1 MYGLIGI
8 LSLGLFLV
16 FYFTNKNN
24 DTTNNNNINF
34 YNQNGSIKKE
44 KEKEKTCGFQLM
56 LSIGV
61 FLIILASIIFATS
74 TWKLYSNFIKV
85 LILGGETLLFFVLG
99 ILLKYVFK
107 VKKTGNALT
116 LISTILLPT
125 TFLCAGYFN
134 LFGNLFSLTGKYST
148 LFLSVTFLMEAL
160 VTFIRKNIIKSNKY
174 LFSLICFFAGIFLL
188 IYGIIKNACL
198 TFVITSFILMLIN
211 IFKNKIFNNL
221 KEFNIFNILVSIIFT
236 FAYFYFSFDQLFSN
250 NLLLEKLYLVFF
262 IISLSLNF
270 IISRPKDNEVLNIF
284 SVLYETMLVI
294 WFVMFSKNL
303 LTASFAFVISGLIS
317 YIVYYISNNNY
328 VKTTSVI
335 VSYIQ
340 GFLGIFIICFVKECV
355 IMAPIISF
363 IYIVLTFIGS
373 LNKDKLKIIN
383 IIFEPI
389 YLIMLA
395 IGILIQPFIIKNIKA
410 IDVIMV
416 INACLIIATIVSTIR
431 KNKVKNCYL
440 IILIIGL
447 FIQSLCSYFS
457 SVMYFVTAFIIY
469 LLLIIY
475 SLMSKDEFSKN
486 LLDALCILS
495 LSSVLIGLN
504 KYTLISSLITTILLI
519 IFSILNKTNN
529 KKYLYLSLVSIPMIM
544 IISNLSFNYSIKKD
558 LSMIIL
564 IPSLLILTRKFLNAL
579 KENDKIVLE
588 FIFISALALSITSP
602 SIMFIYLILL
612 YVVALLLKKEYTLS
626 SKTYFNYLI
635 FFSIISFLNVS
646 ADKLD
651 NLYMIGI
658 IALLVINQILFRI
671 LYEKRNIIFEAFHSI
686 VSLLLIISL
695 VNNLGFNNFISFAI
709 SFILLIILCLIYADE
724 RMKYTVISFMV
735 YPLSIIIKSVNIYTV
750 RIILN
755 LFIWMIPI
763 TVLSRKV
770 FKLNNTI
777 STIIESVIL
786 PIMFIIFIFNISL
799 QVGLTLGIIS
809 VLSIIIGLAFKYK
822 SYSVTGYV
830 TLVLTVI
837 IQTFELWGKM
847 PWWVYLLITGIIL
860 VVLAA
865 LRESKK
871 K

>member
-1 MYGLIGI
+1 MYELIGI

-24 DTTNNNNINF
+24 DTTNNSNINF
-34 YNQNGSIKKE
+34 YNQNGSIK
-44 KEKEKTCGFQLM
+44 KEKTCGFQLM

-61 FLIILASIIFATS
+61 FLIILSSIIFATS

-160 VTFIRKNIIKSNKY
+160 VTLIRKNIIKSNKY

-188 IYGIIKNACL
+188 IYGIIKNVCL
-198 TFVITSFILMLIN
+198 TFVITSFVLMLIN

-236 FAYFYFSFDQLFSN
+236 FAYFYFSFYQLFSN

-303 LTASFAFVISGLIS
+303 LTSSFAFVISGLIS

-457 SVMYFVTAFIIY
+457 SVMYFVTAFIMY

-529 KKYLYLSLVSIPMIM
+529 KKYLYLSLVSIPIIM

-658 IALLVINQILFRI
+658 ITLLVINQILFRI

-686 VSLLLIISL
+686 ISL
-695 VNNLGFNNFISFAI
+695 VLIICLINNLGFNNFISSII
-709 SFILLIILCLIYADE
+709 SIILFIILYLIYADE
-724 RMKYTVISFMV
+724 RMKYTVISFII
-735 YPLSIIIKSVNIYTV
+735 YPLNLLLKTIDVNVIKD
-750 RIILN
+750 ILS
-755 LFIWMIPI
+755 LFIYMIPI
-763 TVLSRKV
+763 TLLLRKV
-770 FKLNNTI
+770 FNVEEDVSNR
-777 STIIESVIL
+777 IEGVIL
-786 PIMFIIFIFNISL
+786 SLMFVMFIFNINL

-809 VLSIIIGLAFKYK
+809 VLSIIIGLVFKYK
-822 SYSVTGYV
+822 SYNITGYV

>member
-34 YNQNGSIKKE
+34 YNQNGSIK

-85 LILGGETLLFFVLG
+85 LILGGETLLFFALG

-134 LFGNLFSLTGKYST
+134 LFGNLFSLTGKYSA

-160 VTFIRKNIIKSNKY
+160 VTLIRKNIIKSDKY

-198 TFVITSFILMLIN
+198 TFVITSFILILIN

-303 LTASFAFVISGLIS
+303 LTSSFAFVISGLIS

-363 IYIVLTFIGS
+363 IYILLTFIGS
-373 LNKDKLKIIN
+373 LSKDKLKIIN

-457 SVMYFVTAFIIY
+457 SVMYFITAFIIY

-486 LLDALCILS
+486 LIDSLCILS

-519 IFSILNKTNN
+519 IFAILNKTNN
-529 KKYLYLSLVSIPMIM
+529 KKYLYLSLVSVPIIM

-588 FIFISALALSITSP
+588 FIFISALALSITSS

-635 FFSIISFLNVS
+635 FFSVISFLNVS

-658 IALLVINQILFRI
+658 ITLLVINQILFRI

-686 VSLLLIISL
+686 ASLVLIICL
-695 VNNLGFNNFISFAI
+695 INNLGLNNFISSII
-709 SFILLIILCLIYADE
+709 SIILFIILYLIYADE

-735 YPLSIIIKSVNIYTV
+735 YPLNLLLKTIDVNVIKD
-750 RIILN
+750 ILS
-755 LFIWMIPI
+755 LFIYMIPI
-763 TVLSRKV
+763 TLLLRKV
-770 FKLNNTI
+770 FNVEEDVSN
-777 STIIESVIL
+777 IIEGVMLSL
-786 PIMFIIFIFNISL
+786 MFVMFIFNINL

-809 VLSIIIGLAFKYK
+809 VLSIIIGLVFKYK
-822 SYSVTGYV
+822 SYNITGYV
-830 TLVLTVI
+830 TLILTVI

>member
-24 DTTNNNNINF
+24 DTTNNSNINF
-34 YNQNGSIKKE
+34 YNQNGSIK
-44 KEKEKTCGFQLM
+44 KEKTCGFQLM

-160 VTFIRKNIIKSNKY
+160 VTLIRKNIIKSNKY

-188 IYGIIKNACL
+188 IYGIIKNVCL

-211 IFKNKIFNNL
+211 IFKNKMFNNL

-303 LTASFAFVISGLIS
+303 LTSSFAFVISGLIS

-504 KYTLISSLITTILLI
+504 NYTLISSLITTILLI

-529 KKYLYLSLVSIPMIM
+529 KKYLYLSLVSIPIIM

-564 IPSLLILTRKFLNAL
+564 IPSLLILTRKFLNTL

-658 IALLVINQILFRI
+658 ITLLVINQILFRI

-686 VSLLLIISL
+686 IGLVLIICL
-695 VNNLGFNNFISFAI
+695 INNLGFNNFISSII
-709 SFILLIILCLIYADE
+709 SIILFIILYLIYADE
-724 RMKYTVISFMV
+724 RMKYTVISFII
-735 YPLSIIIKSVNIYTV
+735 YPLNLLLKTIDVNVIKD
-750 RIILN
+750 ILS
-755 LFIWMIPI
+755 LFIYMIPI
-763 TVLSRKV
+763 TLLLRKV
-770 FKLNNTI
+770 FNVEEDVSN
-777 STIIESVIL
+777 IIEGVIL
-786 PIMFIIFIFNISL
+786 SLMFVMFIFNINL

-809 VLSIIIGLAFKYK
+809 VLSIIIGLVFKYK
-822 SYSVTGYV
+822 SYNITGYV

>member
-24 DTTNNNNINF
+24 DTTNNNNNINF
-34 YNQNGSIKKE
+34 YNQNGSIK

-160 VTFIRKNIIKSNKY
+160 VTLIRKNIIKSNKY

-188 IYGIIKNACL
+188 IYGIIKNVCL
-198 TFVITSFILMLIN
+198 TFVITSFVLMLIN

-236 FAYFYFSFDQLFSN
+236 FAYFYFSFYQLFSN

-303 LTASFAFVISGLIS
+303 LTSSFAFVISGLIS

-457 SVMYFVTAFIIY
+457 SVMYFVTAFIMY

-529 KKYLYLSLVSIPMIM
+529 KKYLYLSLVSIPIIM

-658 IALLVINQILFRI
+658 ITLLVINQILFRI

-686 VSLLLIISL
+686 ISL
-695 VNNLGFNNFISFAI
+695 VLIICLINNLGFNNFISSII
-709 SFILLIILCLIYADE
+709 SIILFIILYLIYADE
-724 RMKYTVISFMV
+724 RMKYIVISFII
-735 YPLSIIIKSVNIYTV
+735 YPLNLLLKTIDANVIKD
-750 RIILN
+750 ILS
-755 LFIWMIPI
+755 LFIYMIPI
-763 TVLSRKV
+763 TLLLRKV
-770 FKLNNTI
+770 FNVEEDVSN
-777 STIIESVIL
+777 IIEGVIL
-786 PIMFIIFIFNISL
+786 SLMFVMFIFNINL

-809 VLSIIIGLAFKYK
+809 VLSIIIGLVFKYK
-822 SYSVTGYV
+822 SYNITGYV

>member
-24 DTTNNNNINF
+24 DTTNNNNNINF
-34 YNQNGSIKKE
+34 YNQNGSIK

-134 LFGNLFSLTGKYST
+134 LFGNLFSLTGKYSA

-160 VTFIRKNIIKSNKY
+160 VTLIRKNIIKSNKY

-188 IYGIIKNACL
+188 IYGIIKNVCL
-198 TFVITSFILMLIN
+198 TFVITSFVLMLIN

-303 LTASFAFVISGLIS
+303 LTSSFAFVISGLIS

-457 SVMYFVTAFIIY
+457 SVMYFVTAFIMY

-529 KKYLYLSLVSIPMIM
+529 KKYLYLSLVSIPIIM

-658 IALLVINQILFRI
+658 ITLLVINQILFRI

-686 VSLLLIISL
+686 ISL
-695 VNNLGFNNFISFAI
+695 VLIICLINNLGFNNFISSII
-709 SFILLIILCLIYADE
+709 SIILFIILYLIYADE
-724 RMKYTVISFMV
+724 RMKYIVISFII
-735 YPLSIIIKSVNIYTV
+735 YPLNLLLKTIDANVIKD
-750 RIILN
+750 ILS
-755 LFIWMIPI
+755 LFIYMIPI
-763 TVLSRKV
+763 TLLLRKV
-770 FKLNNTI
+770 FNVEEDVSN
-777 STIIESVIL
+777 IIEGVIL
-786 PIMFIIFIFNISL
+786 SLMFVMFIFNINL

-809 VLSIIIGLAFKYK
+809 VLSIIIGLVFKYK
-822 SYSVTGYV
+822 SYNITGYV

>member
-24 DTTNNNNINF
+24 NTTNNNSNINF
-34 YNQNGSIKKE
+34 YNQNGSIK

-188 IYGIIKNACL
+188 IYGIIKNVCL

-270 IISRPKDNEVLNIF
+270 IISRPKDNEALNIF
-284 SVLYETMLVI
+284 SILYETMLVI

-303 LTASFAFVISGLIS
+303 LTSSFAFVISGLIS

-340 GFLGIFIICFVKECV
+340 GFLGIFIICFAKECV

-519 IFSILNKTNN
+519 IFAILNKTNN
-529 KKYLYLSLVSIPMIM
+529 KKYLYLSLVSIPIIM

-658 IALLVINQILFRI
+658 ITLLVINQILFRI

-686 VSLLLIISL
+686 ISL
-695 VNNLGFNNFISFAI
+695 VLIICLINNLGFNNFISSII
-709 SFILLIILCLIYADE
+709 SIILFIILYLIYADE
-724 RMKYTVISFMV
+724 RMKYTVISFVV
-735 YPLSIIIKSVNIYTV
+735 YPLNLLLKTIDANVIKD
-750 RIILN
+750 ILS
-755 LFIWMIPI
+755 LFIYMIPI
-763 TVLSRKV
+763 TLLLRKV
-770 FKLNNTI
+770 FNVEEDVSN
-777 STIIESVIL
+777 IIEGVIL
-786 PIMFIIFIFNISL
+786 SLMFVMFIFNINL

-809 VLSIIIGLAFKYK
+809 VLSIIIGLVFKYK
-822 SYSVTGYV
+822 SYNITGYV

-860 VVLAA
+860 IVLAA

>member
-24 DTTNNNNINF
+24 NTTNNSNINF

-44 KEKEKTCGFQLM
+44 KEKTWGFQLM

-85 LILGGETLLFFVLG
+85 LILGGETLLFFALG
-99 ILLKYVFK
+99 ILLKYIFK

-134 LFGNLFSLTGKYST
+134 LFGNLFSLTGKYSA

-160 VTFIRKNIIKSNKY
+160 VTLIRKNIIKSDKY

-188 IYGIIKNACL
+188 IYGIIKNVCL
-198 TFVITSFILMLIN
+198 TFVITSFILILIN

-236 FAYFYFSFDQLFSN
+236 FAYFYFSFNQLFSN
-250 NLLLEKLYLVFF
+250 DLLLEKLYLVFF

-303 LTASFAFVISGLIS
+303 LTSSFAFVISGLIS

-363 IYIVLTFIGS
+363 IYILLTFIGS
-373 LNKDKLKIIN
+373 LSKDKLKIIN

-457 SVMYFVTAFIIY
+457 SVMYFITAFIIY

-486 LLDALCILS
+486 LIDSLCILS

-519 IFSILNKTNN
+519 IFAILNKTNN
-529 KKYLYLSLVSIPMIM
+529 KKYLYLSLVSVPIIM

-588 FIFISALALSITSP
+588 FIFISALALSITSS

-635 FFSIISFLNVS
+635 FFSVISFLNVS

-658 IALLVINQILFRI
+658 ITLLVINQILFRI

-686 VSLLLIISL
+686 ISL
-695 VNNLGFNNFISFAI
+695 VLIICLINNLGLNNFISSII
-709 SFILLIILCLIYADE
+709 SIILFIILYLIYADE
-724 RMKYTVISFMV
+724 RMKYTVISFVV
-735 YPLSIIIKSVNIYTV
+735 YPLNLLLKTIDANVIKD
-750 RIILN
+750 ILS
-755 LFIWMIPI
+755 LFIYMIPI
-763 TVLSRKV
+763 TLLLRKV
-770 FKLNNTI
+770 FNVEEDVSN
-777 STIIESVIL
+777 IIEGVIL
-786 PIMFIIFIFNISL
+786 SLMFVMFIFNINL

-809 VLSIIIGLAFKYK
+809 VLSIIIGLVFKYK
-822 SYSVTGYV
+822 SYSVTGYAA
-830 TLVLTVI
+830 LILTVI

>member
-24 DTTNNNNINF
+24 NTTNNSNINF
-34 YNQNGSIKKE
+34 YNQNGSIK

-134 LFGNLFSLTGKYST
+134 LFGNLFSLTGKYSA

-160 VTFIRKNIIKSNKY
+160 VTLIRKNIIKSNKY

-188 IYGIIKNACL
+188 IYGIIKNVCL
-198 TFVITSFILMLIN
+198 TFVITSFVLMLIN

-236 FAYFYFSFDQLFSN
+236 FAYFYFSFYQLFSN

-270 IISRPKDNEVLNIF
+270 IISRPKDNKVLNIF

-303 LTASFAFVISGLIS
+303 LTSSFAFVISGLIS

-457 SVMYFVTAFIIY
+457 SLMYFVTAFIMY

-529 KKYLYLSLVSIPMIM
+529 KKYLYLSLVSIPIIM

-658 IALLVINQILFRI
+658 ITLLVINQILFRI

-686 VSLLLIISL
+686 ISL
-695 VNNLGFNNFISFAI
+695 VLIICLINNLGFNNFISSII
-709 SFILLIILCLIYADE
+709 SIILFIILYLIYADE
-724 RMKYTVISFMV
+724 RMKYTVISFVV
-735 YPLSIIIKSVNIYTV
+735 YPLNLLLKTIDANVIKD
-750 RIILN
+750 ILS
-755 LFIWMIPI
+755 LFIYMIPI
-763 TVLSRKV
+763 TLLLRKV
-770 FKLNNTI
+770 FNVEEDVSN
-777 STIIESVIL
+777 IIEGVIL
-786 PIMFIIFIFNISL
+786 SLMFVMFIFNINL

-809 VLSIIIGLAFKYK
+809 VLSIIIGLVFKYK
-822 SYSVTGYV
+822 SYNITGYV

>member
-24 DTTNNNNINF
+24 DTTNNSNINF
-34 YNQNGSIKKE
+34 YNQNGSIK

-160 VTFIRKNIIKSNKY
+160 VTLIRKNIIKSNKY

-188 IYGIIKNACL
+188 IYGIIKNVCL

-236 FAYFYFSFDQLFSN
+236 FAYFYFSFYQLFSN

-303 LTASFAFVISGLIS
+303 LTSSFAFVISGLIS

-457 SVMYFVTAFIIY
+457 NVMYFVTAFIIY

-529 KKYLYLSLVSIPMIM
+529 KKYLYLSLVSIPIIM

-658 IALLVINQILFRI
+658 ITLLVINQILFRI

-686 VSLLLIISL
+686 ISL
-695 VNNLGFNNFISFAI
+695 VLIICLINNLGFNNFISSII
-709 SFILLIILCLIYADE
+709 SIILFIILYLIYADE
-724 RMKYTVISFMV
+724 RMKYTVISFVV
-735 YPLSIIIKSVNIYTV
+735 YPLNLLLKTIDANVIKD
-750 RIILN
+750 ILS
-755 LFIWMIPI
+755 LFIYMIPI
-763 TVLSRKV
+763 TLLLRKV
-770 FKLNNTI
+770 FNVEEDVSN
-777 STIIESVIL
+777 IIEGVIL
-786 PIMFIIFIFNISL
+786 SLMFVMFIFNINL

-809 VLSIIIGLAFKYK
+809 VLSIIIGLVFKYK
-822 SYSVTGYV
+822 SYNITGYV

>member
-24 DTTNNNNINF
+24 DTTNNSNINF
-34 YNQNGSIKKE
+34 YNQNGSIK
-44 KEKEKTCGFQLM
+44 KEKTCGFQLM

-160 VTFIRKNIIKSNKY
+160 VTLIRKNIIKSNKY
-174 LFSLICFFAGIFLL
+174 LFSLICFFVGIFLL
-188 IYGIIKNACL
+188 IYGIIKNVCL

-303 LTASFAFVISGLIS
+303 LTSSFAFVISGLIS

-457 SVMYFVTAFIIY
+457 SVMYFVTAFIMY

-504 KYTLISSLITTILLI
+504 NYTLISSLITTILLI

-529 KKYLYLSLVSIPMIM
+529 KKYLYLSLVSIPIIM

-564 IPSLLILTRKFLNAL
+564 IPSLLILTRKFLNTL

-658 IALLVINQILFRI
+658 ITLLVINQILFRI

-686 VSLLLIISL
+686 ISL
-695 VNNLGFNNFISFAI
+695 VLIICLINNLGFNNFISSII
-709 SFILLIILCLIYADE
+709 SIILFIILYLIYADE
-724 RMKYTVISFMV
+724 RMKYTVISFII
-735 YPLSIIIKSVNIYTV
+735 YPLNLLLKTIDVNVIKD
-750 RIILN
+750 ILS
-755 LFIWMIPI
+755 LFIYMIPI
-763 TVLSRKV
+763 TLLLRKV
-770 FKLNNTI
+770 FNVEEDVSN
-777 STIIESVIL
+777 IIEGVIL
-786 PIMFIIFIFNISL
+786 SLMFVMFIFNINL

-809 VLSIIIGLAFKYK
+809 VLSIIIGLVFKYK
-822 SYSVTGYV
+822 SYNITGYV

>member
-8 LSLGLFLV
+8 LSLGLFLI

-34 YNQNGSIKKE
+34 YNQNGSIK

-198 TFVITSFILMLIN
+198 TFVITSFILILIN

-303 LTASFAFVISGLIS
+303 LTSSFAFVISGLIS

-486 LLDALCILS
+486 LLDVLCILS

-519 IFSILNKTNN
+519 IFAILNKTNN
-529 KKYLYLSLVSIPMIM
+529 KKYLYLSLVSVPIIM

-635 FFSIISFLNVS
+635 FFSVISFLNVS

-671 LYEKRNIIFEAFHSI
+671 LYEKRNMIFEAFHSI
-686 VSLLLIISL
+686 ASLVLIICL
-695 VNNLGFNNFISFAI
+695 INNLGFNNFISSII
-709 SFILLIILCLIYADE
+709 SIILFIILYLIYADE

-735 YPLSIIIKSVNIYTV
+735 YPLNLLLKTIDVNVIKD
-750 RIILN
+750 ILS
-755 LFIWMIPI
+755 LFIYMIPI
-763 TVLSRKV
+763 TLLLRKV
-770 FKLNNTI
+770 FNVEEDVSN
-777 STIIESVIL
+777 IIEGVIL
-786 PIMFIIFIFNISL
+786 SLMFVMFIFNINL

-809 VLSIIIGLAFKYK
+809 VLSIIIGLVFKYK
-822 SYSVTGYV
+822 SYNITGYV

>member
-24 DTTNNNNINF
+24 NTTNNNSNINF
-34 YNQNGSIKKE
+34 YNQNGSIK

-188 IYGIIKNACL
+188 IYGIIKNVCL

-211 IFKNKIFNNL
+211 IFKNKIFDNL

-303 LTASFAFVISGLIS
+303 LTTSFAFVISGLIS

-457 SVMYFVTAFIIY
+457 NVMYFVTAFIIY

-529 KKYLYLSLVSIPMIM
+529 KKYLYLSLVSIPIIM

-658 IALLVINQILFRI
+658 ITLLVINQILFRI

-686 VSLLLIISL
+686 ISL
-695 VNNLGFNNFISFAI
+695 VLIICLINNLGFNNFISSII
-709 SFILLIILCLIYADE
+709 SIILFIILYLIYADE
-724 RMKYTVISFMV
+724 RMKYTVISFII
-735 YPLSIIIKSVNIYTV
+735 YPLNLLLKTIDVNVIKD
-750 RIILN
+750 ILS
-755 LFIWMIPI
+755 LFIYMIPI
-763 TVLSRKV
+763 TLLLRKV
-770 FKLNNTI
+770 FNVEEDVSN
-777 STIIESVIL
+777 IIEGVIL
-786 PIMFIIFIFNISL
+786 SLMFVMFIFNINL

-809 VLSIIIGLAFKYK
+809 VLSIIIGLVFKYK
-822 SYSVTGYV
+822 SYNITGYV

>member
-24 DTTNNNNINF
+24 DTTNNSNINF
-34 YNQNGSIKKE
+34 YNQNGSIK
-44 KEKEKTCGFQLM
+44 KEKTCGFQLM

-61 FLIILASIIFATS
+61 FLIILSSIIFATS

-134 LFGNLFSLTGKYST
+134 LFGNLFSLTGKYSA

-160 VTFIRKNIIKSNKY
+160 VTLIRKNIIKSNKY

-188 IYGIIKNACL
+188 IYGIIKNVCL
-198 TFVITSFILMLIN
+198 TFVITSFVLMLIN

-236 FAYFYFSFDQLFSN
+236 FAYFYFSFYQLFSN

-303 LTASFAFVISGLIS
+303 LTSSFAFVISGLIS

-457 SVMYFVTAFIIY
+457 SVMYFVTAFIMY

-504 KYTLISSLITTILLI
+504 NYTLISSLITTILLI

-529 KKYLYLSLVSIPMIM
+529 KKYLYLSLVSIPIIM

-564 IPSLLILTRKFLNAL
+564 IPSLLILTRKFLNTL

-658 IALLVINQILFRI
+658 ITLLVINQILFRI
-671 LYEKRNIIFEAFHSI
+671 LYEKRNITFEAFHSI
-686 VSLLLIISL
+686 ISL
-695 VNNLGFNNFISFAI
+695 VLIICLINNLGFNNFISSII
-709 SFILLIILCLIYADE
+709 SIILFIILYLIYADE
-724 RMKYTVISFMV
+724 RMKYTVISFII
-735 YPLSIIIKSVNIYTV
+735 YPLNLLLKTIDVNVIKD
-750 RIILN
+750 ILS
-755 LFIWMIPI
+755 LFIYMIPI
-763 TVLSRKV
+763 TLLLRKV
-770 FKLNNTI
+770 FNVEEDVSN
-777 STIIESVIL
+777 IIEGVIL
-786 PIMFIIFIFNISL
+786 SLMFVMFIFNINL

-809 VLSIIIGLAFKYK
+809 VLSIIIGLVFKYK
-822 SYSVTGYV
+822 SYNITGYV

-860 VVLAA
+860 IVLAA

>member
-24 DTTNNNNINF
+24 DTTNNNSNINF
-34 YNQNGSIKKE
+34 YNQNGSIK

-160 VTFIRKNIIKSNKY
+160 VTLIRKNIIKSNKY

-188 IYGIIKNACL
+188 IYGIIKNVCL

-236 FAYFYFSFDQLFSN
+236 FAYFYFSFNQLFLN
-250 NLLLEKLYLVFF
+250 DLLLEKLYLVFF

-294 WFVMFSKNL
+294 WFVMFSKKL
-303 LTASFAFVISGLIS
+303 LTSSFAFVISGLIS

-457 SVMYFVTAFIIY
+457 NVMYFVTAFIIY

-519 IFSILNKTNN
+519 IFAILNKTNN
-529 KKYLYLSLVSIPMIM
+529 KKYLYLSLVSIPIIM
-544 IISNLSFNYSIKKD
+544 AMSTLGLSRSIRKD
-558 LSMIIL
+558 LSLIIL
-564 IPSLLILTRKFLNAL
+564 IPFMLIFTRKFLNRISE
-579 KENDKIVLE
+579 KEKITLELVFVSVLGAM
-588 FIFISALALSITSP
+588 ISNSILV
-602 SIMFIYLILL
+602 FIYLILL

-635 FFSIISFLNVS
+635 FFSVISFISVS
-646 ADKLD
+646 YDKLD

-658 IALLVINQILFRI
+658 ITLLVINQILFRI

-709 SFILLIILCLIYADE
+709 SFVLLVILCLIYADE

-770 FKLNNTI
+770 FKLDNTI

>member
-34 YNQNGSIKKE
+34 YNQNDSIK

-160 VTFIRKNIIKSNKY
+160 VTLIRKNIIKSNKY

-250 NLLLEKLYLVFF
+250 DLLLEKLYLVFF

-303 LTASFAFVISGLIS
+303 LTSSFAFVISGLIS

-416 INACLIIATIVSTIR
+416 INTCLIIATIVSTIR

-457 SVMYFVTAFIIY
+457 NVMYFVTAFIIY

-519 IFSILNKTNN
+519 IFAILNKTNN
-529 KKYLYLSLVSIPMIM
+529 KKYLYLSLVSIPIIM

-658 IALLVINQILFRI
+658 ITLLVINQILFRI

-686 VSLLLIISL
+686 ISL
-695 VNNLGFNNFISFAI
+695 VLIICLINNLGFNNFISSII
-709 SFILLIILCLIYADE
+709 SIILFIILYLIYDDE
-724 RMKYTVISFMV
+724 RMKYTVISFVV
-735 YPLSIIIKSVNIYTV
+735 YPLNLLLKTIDVNVIKD
-750 RIILN
+750 ILS
-755 LFIWMIPI
+755 LFIYMIPI
-763 TVLSRKV
+763 TLLLRKV
-770 FKLNNTI
+770 FNVEEDVSN
-777 STIIESVIL
+777 IIEGVIL
-786 PIMFIIFIFNISL
+786 SLMFVMFIFNINL

-809 VLSIIIGLAFKYK
+809 VLSIIIGLVFKYK
-822 SYSVTGYV
+822 SYNITGYV

>member
-24 DTTNNNNINF
+24 DTTNNSNINF
-34 YNQNGSIKKE
+34 YNQNGSIK

-160 VTFIRKNIIKSNKY
+160 VTLIRKNIIKSNKY

-188 IYGIIKNACL
+188 IYGIIKNVCL

-236 FAYFYFSFDQLFSN
+236 FAYFYFSFYQLFSN

-303 LTASFAFVISGLIS
+303 LTSSFAFVISGLIS

-457 SVMYFVTAFIIY
+457 NVMYFVTAFIIY

-529 KKYLYLSLVSIPMIM
+529 KKYLYLSLVSIPIIM

-658 IALLVINQILFRI
+658 ITLLVINQILFRI
-671 LYEKRNIIFEAFHSI
+671 LYGKRNIIFEAFHSI
-686 VSLLLIISL
+686 ISL
-695 VNNLGFNNFISFAI
+695 VLIICLINNLGFNNFISSII
-709 SFILLIILCLIYADE
+709 SIILFIILYLIYADE
-724 RMKYTVISFMV
+724 RMKYTVISFVV
-735 YPLSIIIKSVNIYTV
+735 YPLNLLLKTIDANVIKD
-750 RIILN
+750 ILS
-755 LFIWMIPI
+755 LFIYMIPI
-763 TVLSRKV
+763 TLLLRKV
-770 FKLNNTI
+770 FNVEEDVSN
-777 STIIESVIL
+777 IIEGVIL
-786 PIMFIIFIFNISL
+786 SLMFVMFIFNINL

-809 VLSIIIGLAFKYK
+809 VLSIIIGLVFKYK
-822 SYSVTGYV
+822 SYNITGYV

>member
-34 YNQNGSIKKE
+34 YNQNGSIK

-85 LILGGETLLFFVLG
+85 LILGGETLLFFALG

-134 LFGNLFSLTGKYST
+134 LFGNLFSLTGKYSA

-160 VTFIRKNIIKSNKY
+160 VTLIRKNIIKSNKY

-198 TFVITSFILMLIN
+198 TFVITSFILILIN

-236 FAYFYFSFDQLFSN
+236 FAYFYFSFNQLFSN

-303 LTASFAFVISGLIS
+303 LTSSFAFVISGLIS

-363 IYIVLTFIGS
+363 IYILLTFIGS
-373 LNKDKLKIIN
+373 LSKDKLKIIN

-504 KYTLISSLITTILLI
+504 KYTLISSLIITILLI
-519 IFSILNKTNN
+519 IFAILNKTNN
-529 KKYLYLSLVSIPMIM
+529 KKYLYLSLVSIPIIM

-588 FIFISALALSITSP
+588 FIFISALALSITSS

-635 FFSIISFLNVS
+635 FFSVISFLNVS

-686 VSLLLIISL
+686 ASLVLIICL
-695 VNNLGFNNFISFAI
+695 INNLGLNNFISSII
-709 SFILLIILCLIYADE
+709 SIILFIILYLIYADE

-735 YPLSIIIKSVNIYTV
+735 YPLNLLLKTIDVNVIKD
-750 RIILN
+750 ILS
-755 LFIWMIPI
+755 LFIYMIPI
-763 TVLSRKV
+763 TLLLRKV
-770 FKLNNTI
+770 FNVEEDVSN
-777 STIIESVIL
+777 IIEGVIL
-786 PIMFIIFIFNISL
+786 SLMFVMFIFNINL

-809 VLSIIIGLAFKYK
+809 VLSIIIGLVFKYK
-822 SYSVTGYV
+822 SYNITGYV

>member
-44 KEKEKTCGFQLM
+44 KEKTCGFQLM

-85 LILGGETLLFFVLG
+85 LILGRETLLFFALG

-116 LISTILLPT
+116 LISTTLLPT

-160 VTFIRKNIIKSNKY
+160 VTLIRKNIIKSNKY

-188 IYGIIKNACL
+188 IYGIIKNVCL

-294 WFVMFSKNL
+294 LFVMFSKNL
-303 LTASFAFVISGLIS
+303 LTSSFAFVISGLIS

-340 GFLGIFIICFVKECV
+340 GFLGIFIICFAKECV

-529 KKYLYLSLVSIPMIM
+529 KKYLYLSLVSIPIIM

-658 IALLVINQILFRI
+658 ITLLVINQILFRI

-686 VSLLLIISL
+686 ISL
-695 VNNLGFNNFISFAI
+695 VLIICLINNLGFNNFISSII
-709 SFILLIILCLIYADE
+709 SIILFIILYLIYADE
-724 RMKYTVISFMV
+724 RMKYIVISFVV
-735 YPLSIIIKSVNIYTV
+735 YPLNLLLKTIDANVIKD
-750 RIILN
+750 ILS
-755 LFIWMIPI
+755 LFIYMIPI
-763 TVLSRKV
+763 TLLLRKV
-770 FKLNNTI
+770 FNVEEDVSN
-777 STIIESVIL
+777 IIEGVIL
-786 PIMFIIFIFNISL
+786 SLMFVMFIFNINL

-809 VLSIIIGLAFKYK
+809 VLSIIIGLVFKYK
-822 SYSVTGYV
+822 SYNITGYV

>member
-24 DTTNNNNINF
+24 NTTNNSNINF
-34 YNQNGSIKKE
+34 YNQNGSIK

-134 LFGNLFSLTGKYST
+134 LFGNLFSLTGKYSA

-160 VTFIRKNIIKSNKY
+160 VTLIRKNIIKSNKY

-188 IYGIIKNACL
+188 IYGIIKNVCL
-198 TFVITSFILMLIN
+198 TFVITSFVLMLIN

-236 FAYFYFSFDQLFSN
+236 FAYFYFSFYQLFSN

-303 LTASFAFVISGLIS
+303 LTSSFAFVISGLIS

-529 KKYLYLSLVSIPMIM
+529 KKYLYLSLVSIPIIM

-658 IALLVINQILFRI
+658 ITLLVINQILFRI

-686 VSLLLIISL
+686 ISL
-695 VNNLGFNNFISFAI
+695 VLIICLINNLGFNNFISSII
-709 SFILLIILCLIYADE
+709 SIILFIILYLIYADE
-724 RMKYTVISFMV
+724 RMKYIVISFMV
-735 YPLSIIIKSVNIYTV
+735 YPLNLLLKTIDANVIKD
-750 RIILN
+750 ILS
-755 LFIWMIPI
+755 LFIYMIPI
-763 TVLSRKV
+763 TLLLRKV
-770 FKLNNTI
+770 FNVEEDVSN
-777 STIIESVIL
+777 IIEGVIL
-786 PIMFIIFIFNISL
+786 SLMFVMFIFNINL

-809 VLSIIIGLAFKYK
+809 VLSIIIGLVFKYK
-822 SYSVTGYV
+822 SYNITGYV

>member
-24 DTTNNNNINF
+24 DTTNNNSNINF
-34 YNQNGSIKKE
+34 YNQNGSIK

-160 VTFIRKNIIKSNKY
+160 VTLIRKNIIKSNKY

-188 IYGIIKNACL
+188 IYGIIKNVCL
-198 TFVITSFILMLIN
+198 TFVITSFILILIN

-236 FAYFYFSFDQLFSN
+236 FAYFYFSFNQLFSN

-303 LTASFAFVISGLIS
+303 LTSSFAFVISGLIS

-519 IFSILNKTNN
+519 IFAILNKTNN
-529 KKYLYLSLVSIPMIM
+529 KKYLYLSLVSVPIIM

-588 FIFISALALSITSP
+588 FIFISALALSITSS

-635 FFSIISFLNVS
+635 FFSVISFLNVS

-658 IALLVINQILFRI
+658 ITLLVINQILFRI

-686 VSLLLIISL
+686 ASLVLIICL
-695 VNNLGFNNFISFAI
+695 INNLGLNNFISSII
-709 SFILLIILCLIYADE
+709 SIILFIILYLIYADE

-735 YPLSIIIKSVNIYTV
+735 YPLNLLLKTIDVNVIKD
-750 RIILN
+750 ILS
-755 LFIWMIPI
+755 LFIYMIPI
-763 TVLSRKV
+763 TLLLRKV
-770 FKLNNTI
+770 FNVEEDVSN
-777 STIIESVIL
+777 IIEGVMLSL
-786 PIMFIIFIFNISL
+786 MFVMFIFNINL

-809 VLSIIIGLAFKYK
+809 VLSIIIGLVFKYK
-822 SYSVTGYV
+822 SYNITGYV
-830 TLVLTVI
+830 TLILTVI

>member
-34 YNQNGSIKKE
+34 YNQNGSIK

-160 VTFIRKNIIKSNKY
+160 VTLIRKNIIKSNKY

-188 IYGIIKNACL
+188 IYGIIKNVCL

-236 FAYFYFSFDQLFSN
+236 FAYFYFSFNQLFSN

-303 LTASFAFVISGLIS
+303 LTSSFAFVISGLIS

-519 IFSILNKTNN
+519 IFAILNKTNN
-529 KKYLYLSLVSIPMIM
+529 KKYLYLSLVSIPIIM

-658 IALLVINQILFRI
+658 ITLLVINQILFRI

-686 VSLLLIISL
+686 ISL
-695 VNNLGFNNFISFAI
+695 VLIICLINNLGFNNFISSII
-709 SFILLIILCLIYADE
+709 SIILFIILYLIYADE
-724 RMKYTVISFMV
+724 RMKYTVISFVV
-735 YPLSIIIKSVNIYTV
+735 YPLNLLLKTIDANVIKD
-750 RIILN
+750 ILS
-755 LFIWMIPI
+755 LFIYMIPI
-763 TVLSRKV
+763 TLLLRKV
-770 FKLNNTI
+770 FNVEEDVSN
-777 STIIESVIL
+777 IIEGVIL
-786 PIMFIIFIFNISL
+786 SLMFVMFIFNINL

-809 VLSIIIGLAFKYK
+809 VLSIIIGLVFKYK
-822 SYSVTGYV
+822 SYNITGYV

-860 VVLAA
+860 IVLAA

>member
-1 MYGLIGI
+1 MYELIGI

-24 DTTNNNNINF
+24 NTTNNSNINF
-34 YNQNGSIKKE
+34 YNQNGSIK

-61 FLIILASIIFATS
+61 FLIILSSIIFATS

-160 VTFIRKNIIKSNKY
+160 VTLIRKNIIKSNKY

-188 IYGIIKNACL
+188 IYGIIKNVCL
-198 TFVITSFILMLIN
+198 TFVITSFVLMLIN

-236 FAYFYFSFDQLFSN
+236 FAYFYFSFYQLFSN

-303 LTASFAFVISGLIS
+303 LTSSFAFVISGLIS

-457 SVMYFVTAFIIY
+457 SVMYFVTAFIMY

-529 KKYLYLSLVSIPMIM
+529 KKYLYLSLVSIPIIM

-658 IALLVINQILFRI
+658 ITLLVINQILFRI

-686 VSLLLIISL
+686 ISL
-695 VNNLGFNNFISFAI
+695 VLIICLINNLGFNNFISSII
-709 SFILLIILCLIYADE
+709 SIILFIILYLIYADE
-724 RMKYTVISFMV
+724 RMKYTVISFII
-735 YPLSIIIKSVNIYTV
+735 YPLNLLLKTIDVNVIKD
-750 RIILN
+750 ILS
-755 LFIWMIPI
+755 LFIYMIPI
-763 TVLSRKV
+763 TLLLRKV
-770 FKLNNTI
+770 FNVEEDVSN
-777 STIIESVIL
+777 IIEGVIL
-786 PIMFIIFIFNISL
+786 SLMFVMFIFNINL

-809 VLSIIIGLAFKYK
+809 VLSIIIGLVFKYK
-822 SYSVTGYV
+822 SYNITGYV

>member
-44 KEKEKTCGFQLM
+44 KEKTCGFQLM

-61 FLIILASIIFATS
+61 FLIISASIIFATS

-709 SFILLIILCLIYADE
+709 SFVLLVILCLIYADE

-770 FKLNNTI
+770 FKLDNTI

>member
-34 YNQNGSIKKE
+34 YNQNGSIK

-160 VTFIRKNIIKSNKY
+160 VTLIRKNIIKSNKY

-188 IYGIIKNACL
+188 IYGIIKNVCL

-270 IISRPKDNEVLNIF
+270 IIIRPKDNEVLNIF

-303 LTASFAFVISGLIS
+303 LTSSFAFVISGLIS

-519 IFSILNKTNN
+519 IFAILNKTNN
-529 KKYLYLSLVSIPMIM
+529 KKYLYLSLVSIPIIM

-658 IALLVINQILFRI
+658 ITLLVINQILFRI

-686 VSLLLIISL
+686 ISL
-695 VNNLGFNNFISFAI
+695 VLIICLINNLGFNNFISSII
-709 SFILLIILCLIYADE
+709 SIILFIILYLIYADE
-724 RMKYTVISFMV
+724 RMKYTVISFII
-735 YPLSIIIKSVNIYTV
+735 YPLNLLLKTIDVNVIKD
-750 RIILN
+750 ILS
-755 LFIWMIPI
+755 LFIYMIPI
-763 TVLSRKV
+763 TLLLRKV
-770 FKLNNTI
+770 FNVEEDVSN
-777 STIIESVIL
+777 IIEGVIL
-786 PIMFIIFIFNISL
+786 SLMFVMFIFNINL

-809 VLSIIIGLAFKYK
+809 VLSIIIGLVFKYK
-822 SYSVTGYV
+822 SYNITGYV

>member
-34 YNQNGSIKKE
+34 YNQNGSIK

-160 VTFIRKNIIKSNKY
+160 VTLIRKNIIKSNKY

-188 IYGIIKNACL
+188 IYGIIKNVCL

-236 FAYFYFSFDQLFSN
+236 FAYFYFSFNQLFSN

-303 LTASFAFVISGLIS
+303 LTSSFAFVISGLIS

-529 KKYLYLSLVSIPMIM
+529 KKYLYLSLVSIPIIM

-686 VSLLLIISL
+686 ISL
-695 VNNLGFNNFISFAI
+695 VLIICLINNLGFNNFISSII
-709 SFILLIILCLIYADE
+709 SIILFIILYLIYDDE
-724 RMKYTVISFMV
+724 RMKYTVISFVV
-735 YPLSIIIKSVNIYTV
+735 YPLNLLLKTIDANVIKD
-750 RIILN
+750 ILS
-755 LFIWMIPI
+755 LFIYMIPI
-763 TVLSRKV
+763 TLLLRKV
-770 FKLNNTI
+770 FNVEEDVSN
-777 STIIESVIL
+777 IIEGVIL
-786 PIMFIIFIFNISL
+786 SLMFVMFIFNINL

-809 VLSIIIGLAFKYK
+809 VLSIIIGLVFKYK
-822 SYSVTGYV
+822 SYNITGYV

>member
-44 KEKEKTCGFQLM
+44 KEKTCGFQLM

-61 FLIILASIIFATS
+61 FLIISASIIFATS

-635 FFSIISFLNVS
+635 FFSVISFISVS
-646 ADKLD
+646 YDKLD

-658 IALLVINQILFRI
+658 ITLLVINQILFRI

-686 VSLLLIISL
+686 VSLVLIICL
-695 VNNLGFNNFISFAI
+695 INILGFNNFISFAI
-709 SFILLIILCLIYADE
+709 SFVLLVILCLIYADE

-735 YPLSIIIKSVNIYTV
+735 YPLSIIIKSINIYTV

-770 FKLNNTI
+770 FKLDNTI

-809 VLSIIIGLAFKYK
+809 VLSIIIGLVFKYK
-822 SYSVTGYV
+822 SYNITGYV

>member
-34 YNQNGSIKKE
+34 YNQNGSIK

-160 VTFIRKNIIKSNKY
+160 VTLIRKNIIKSNKY

-709 SFILLIILCLIYADE
+709 SFVLLVILCLIYADE

-770 FKLNNTI
+770 FKLDNTI

>member
-1 MYGLIGI
+1 MKVVSPMSIVYMKKYKKITFK
-8 LSLGLFLV
+8 SCLF
-16 FYFTNKNN
+16 
-24 DTTNNNNINF
+24 
-34 YNQNGSIKKE
+34 
-44 KEKEKTCGFQLM
+44 
-56 LSIGV
+56 
-61 FLIILASIIFATS
+61 IISII
-74 TWKLYSNFIKV
+74 
-85 LILGGETLLFFVLG
+85 
-99 ILLKYVFK
+99 
-107 VKKTGNALT
+107 
-116 LISTILLPT
+116 
-125 TFLCAGYFN
+125 
-134 LFGNLFSLTGKYST
+134 ST
-148 LFLSVTFLMEAL
+148 L
-160 VTFIRKNIIKSNKY
+160 
-174 LFSLICFFAGIFLL
+174 
-188 IYGIIKNACL
+188 
-198 TFVITSFILMLIN
+198 ITSFILILIN

-236 FAYFYFSFDQLFSN
+236 FAYFYFSFNQLFSN

-303 LTASFAFVISGLIS
+303 LTSSFAFVISGLIS

-486 LLDALCILS
+486 LLDSLCILS

-519 IFSILNKTNN
+519 IFAILNKTNN
-529 KKYLYLSLVSIPMIM
+529 KKYLYLSLVSVPIIM

-588 FIFISALALSITSP
+588 FIFISALALSITSS

-635 FFSIISFLNVS
+635 FFSVISFLNVS

-658 IALLVINQILFRI
+658 ITLLVINQILFRI

-686 VSLLLIISL
+686 ASLVLIICL
-695 VNNLGFNNFISFAI
+695 INNLGLNNFISSII
-709 SFILLIILCLIYADE
+709 SIILFIILYLIYADE

-735 YPLSIIIKSVNIYTV
+735 YPLNLLLKTIDVNVIKD
-750 RIILN
+750 ILS
-755 LFIWMIPI
+755 LFIYMIPI
-763 TVLSRKV
+763 TLLLRKV
-770 FKLNNTI
+770 FNVEEDVSN
-777 STIIESVIL
+777 IIEGVMLSL
-786 PIMFIIFIFNISL
+786 MFVMFIFNINL

-809 VLSIIIGLAFKYK
+809 VLSIIIGLVFKYK
-822 SYSVTGYV
+822 SYNITGYV
-830 TLVLTVI
+830 TLILTVI

>member
-24 DTTNNNNINF
+24 GTTNNNNINF
-34 YNQNGSIKKE
+34 YNQNGSIK

-160 VTFIRKNIIKSNKY
+160 VTLIRKNIIKSNKY
-174 LFSLICFFAGIFLL
+174 LFSLICFFSGIFLL

-236 FAYFYFSFDQLFSN
+236 FAYFYFSFNQLFSN
-250 NLLLEKLYLVFF
+250 DLLLEKLYLVFF

-303 LTASFAFVISGLIS
+303 LTSSFAFVISGLIS

-519 IFSILNKTNN
+519 IFAILNKTNN
-529 KKYLYLSLVSIPMIM
+529 KKYLYLSLVSIPIIM

-658 IALLVINQILFRI
+658 ITLLVINQILFRI
-671 LYEKRNIIFEAFHSI
+671 LYEKRNIIFEVFHS
-686 VSLLLIISL
+686 IISL
-695 VNNLGFNNFISFAI
+695 VLIICLINNLGFNNFISSII
-709 SFILLIILCLIYADE
+709 SIILFIILYLIYADE
-724 RMKYTVISFMV
+724 RMKYTVISFVV
-735 YPLSIIIKSVNIYTV
+735 YPLNLLLKTIDANVIKD
-750 RIILN
+750 ILS
-755 LFIWMIPI
+755 LFIYMIPI
-763 TVLSRKV
+763 TLLLRKV
-770 FKLNNTI
+770 FNVEEDVSN
-777 STIIESVIL
+777 IIEGVIL
-786 PIMFIIFIFNISL
+786 SLMFVMFIFNINL

-809 VLSIIIGLAFKYK
+809 VLSIIIGLVFKYK
-822 SYSVTGYV
+822 SYNITGYV

>member
-34 YNQNGSIKKE
+34 YNQNGSIK

-160 VTFIRKNIIKSNKY
+160 VTLIRKNIIKSNKY

-188 IYGIIKNACL
+188 IYGIIKNVCL

-221 KEFNIFNILVSIIFT
+221 KEFNIFNILVIIIFT
-236 FAYFYFSFDQLFSN
+236 FAYFYFSFNQLFSN

-303 LTASFAFVISGLIS
+303 LTSSFAFVISGLIS

-519 IFSILNKTNN
+519 IFAMLNKTNN
-529 KKYLYLSLVSIPMIM
+529 KKYLYLSLVSIPIIM

-658 IALLVINQILFRI
+658 ITLLVINQILFRI

-686 VSLLLIISL
+686 ISL
-695 VNNLGFNNFISFAI
+695 VLIICLINNLGFNNFISSII
-709 SFILLIILCLIYADE
+709 SIILFIILYLIYADE
-724 RMKYTVISFMV
+724 RMKYIVISFVV
-735 YPLSIIIKSVNIYTV
+735 YPLNLLLKTIDVNVIKD
-750 RIILN
+750 ILS
-755 LFIWMIPI
+755 LFIYMIPI
-763 TVLSRKV
+763 TLLLRKV
-770 FKLNNTI
+770 FNVEEDVSN
-777 STIIESVIL
+777 IIEGVIL
-786 PIMFIIFIFNISL
+786 SLMFVMFIFNINL

-809 VLSIIIGLAFKYK
+809 VLSIIIGLVFKYK
-822 SYSVTGYV
+822 SYNITGYV

>member
-34 YNQNGSIKKE
+34 YNQNGSIK

-160 VTFIRKNIIKSNKY
+160 VTLIRKNIIKSNKY

-188 IYGIIKNACL
+188 IYGIIKNVCL

-270 IISRPKDNEVLNIF
+270 IIIRPKDNEVLNIF

-303 LTASFAFVISGLIS
+303 LTSSFAFVISGLIS

-340 GFLGIFIICFVKECV
+340 GCLGIFIICFVKECV

-416 INACLIIATIVSTIR
+416 INTCLIIATIVSTIR

-457 SVMYFVTAFIIY
+457 NVMYFVTAFIIY

-519 IFSILNKTNN
+519 IFAILNKTNN
-529 KKYLYLSLVSIPMIM
+529 KKYLYLSLVSIPIIM

-658 IALLVINQILFRI
+658 ITLLVINQILFRI

-709 SFILLIILCLIYADE
+709 SFVLLVILCLIYADE

-770 FKLNNTI
+770 FKLDNTI

>member
-24 DTTNNNNINF
+24 DTTNNSNINF
-34 YNQNGSIKKE
+34 YNQNGSIK

-160 VTFIRKNIIKSNKY
+160 VTLIRKNIIKSNKY

-188 IYGIIKNACL
+188 IYGIIKNVCL

-221 KEFNIFNILVSIIFT
+221 KEFNIFNILVIIIFT

-303 LTASFAFVISGLIS
+303 LTSSFAFVISGLIS

-529 KKYLYLSLVSIPMIM
+529 KKYLYLSLVSIPIIM

-658 IALLVINQILFRI
+658 ITLLVINQILFRI

-686 VSLLLIISL
+686 ISL
-695 VNNLGFNNFISFAI
+695 VLIICLINNLGFNNFISSII
-709 SFILLIILCLIYADE
+709 SIILFIILYLIYADE
-724 RMKYTVISFMV
+724 RMKYTVISFII
-735 YPLSIIIKSVNIYTV
+735 YPLNLLLKTIDVNVIKD
-750 RIILN
+750 ILS
-755 LFIWMIPI
+755 LFIYMIPI
-763 TVLSRKV
+763 TLLLRKV
-770 FKLNNTI
+770 FNVEEDVSN
-777 STIIESVIL
+777 IIEGVIL
-786 PIMFIIFIFNISL
+786 SLMFVMFIFNINL

-809 VLSIIIGLAFKYK
+809 VLSIIIGLVFKYK
-822 SYSVTGYV
+822 SYNITGYV

-847 PWWVYLLITGIIL
+847 PWWVYLLITGIIF

>member
-34 YNQNGSIKKE
+34 YNQNGSIK

-85 LILGGETLLFFVLG
+85 LILGGETLLFFALG

-134 LFGNLFSLTGKYST
+134 LFGNLFSLTGKYSA

-160 VTFIRKNIIKSNKY
+160 VTLIRKNIIKSNKY

-198 TFVITSFILMLIN
+198 TFVITSFILILIN

-236 FAYFYFSFDQLFSN
+236 FAYFYFSFNQLFSN

-303 LTASFAFVISGLIS
+303 LTSSFAFVISGLIS

-363 IYIVLTFIGS
+363 IYILLTFIGS
-373 LNKDKLKIIN
+373 LSKDKLKIIN

-519 IFSILNKTNN
+519 IFAILNKTNN
-529 KKYLYLSLVSIPMIM
+529 KKYLYLSLVSIPIIM

-588 FIFISALALSITSP
+588 FIFISALALSITSS

-635 FFSIISFLNVS
+635 FFSVISFLNVS

-658 IALLVINQILFRI
+658 ITLLVINQILFRI

-686 VSLLLIISL
+686 ASLVLIICL
-695 VNNLGFNNFISFAI
+695 INNLGFNNFISSII
-709 SFILLIILCLIYADE
+709 SIILFIILYLIYADE

-735 YPLSIIIKSVNIYTV
+735 YPLNLLLKTIDVNVIKD
-750 RIILN
+750 ILS
-755 LFIWMIPI
+755 LFIYMIPI
-763 TVLSRKV
+763 TLLLRKV
-770 FKLNNTI
+770 FNVEEDVSN
-777 STIIESVIL
+777 IIEGVIL
-786 PIMFIIFIFNISL
+786 SLMFVMFIFNINL

-809 VLSIIIGLAFKYK
+809 VLSIIIGLVFKYK
-822 SYSVTGYV
+822 SYNITGYV

>member
-24 DTTNNNNINF
+24 DTTNNSNINF
-34 YNQNGSIKKE
+34 YNQNGSIK

-134 LFGNLFSLTGKYST
+134 LFGNL
-148 LFLSVTFLMEAL
+148 
-160 VTFIRKNIIKSNKY
+160 
-174 LFSLICFFAGIFLL
+174 
-188 IYGIIKNACL
+188 
-198 TFVITSFILMLIN
+198 
-211 IFKNKIFNNL
+211 
-221 KEFNIFNILVSIIFT
+221 
-236 FAYFYFSFDQLFSN
+236 
-250 NLLLEKLYLVFF
+250 LLEKLYLVFF

-303 LTASFAFVISGLIS
+303 LTSSFAFVISGLIS

-340 GFLGIFIICFVKECV
+340 GFLGIFIICFVKECA

-416 INACLIIATIVSTIR
+416 INTCLIIATIVSTIR

-457 SVMYFVTAFIIY
+457 NVMYFVTAFIIY

-519 IFSILNKTNN
+519 ISAILNKTNN
-529 KKYLYLSLVSIPMIM
+529 KKYLYLSLVSIPIIM
-544 IISNLSFNYSIKKD
+544 AMSTLELSRSIRKD
-558 LSMIIL
+558 LSLIIL
-564 IPSLLILTRKFLNAL
+564 IPFMLIFTRKFLSRISE
-579 KENDKIVLE
+579 KEKITLELVFVSVLGAM
-588 FIFISALALSITSP
+588 ISNSILV
-602 SIMFIYLILL
+602 FIYLILL

-635 FFSIISFLNVS
+635 FFSVISFISVS
-646 ADKLD
+646 YDKLD

-658 IALLVINQILFRI
+658 ITLLVINQILFRI
-671 LYEKRNIIFEAFHSI
+671 LYEKRNIIFEAFHG
-686 VSLLLIISL
+686 IISL
-695 VNNLGFNNFISFAI
+695 VLIICLINNLGFNNFISSII
-709 SFILLIILCLIYADE
+709 SIILFIILYLIYADE
-724 RMKYTVISFMV
+724 RIKYTVISFVV
-735 YPLSIIIKSVNIYTV
+735 YPLNLLLKTIDVNVIKD
-750 RIILN
+750 ILS
-755 LFIWMIPI
+755 LFIYMIPI
-763 TVLSRKV
+763 TLLLRKV
-770 FKLNNTI
+770 FNVEEDVSN
-777 STIIESVIL
+777 IIEGVIL
-786 PIMFIIFIFNISL
+786 SLMFVMFIFNINL

-809 VLSIIIGLAFKYK
+809 VLSIIIGLVFKYK
-822 SYSVTGYV
+822 SYNITGYV

>member
-24 DTTNNNNINF
+24 DTTNNNSNINF
-34 YNQNGSIKKE
+34 YNQNGSIK

-160 VTFIRKNIIKSNKY
+160 VTLIRKNIIKSNKY

-188 IYGIIKNACL
+188 IYGIIKNVCL

-236 FAYFYFSFDQLFSN
+236 FAYFYFSFNQLFSN

-303 LTASFAFVISGLIS
+303 LTSSFAFVISGLIS

-519 IFSILNKTNN
+519 IFAILNKTNN
-529 KKYLYLSLVSIPMIM
+529 KKYLYLSLVSIPIIM

-658 IALLVINQILFRI
+658 ITLLVINQILFRI

-686 VSLLLIISL
+686 ISL
-695 VNNLGFNNFISFAI
+695 VLIICLINNLGFNNFISSII
-709 SFILLIILCLIYADE
+709 SIILFIILYLIYDDE
-724 RMKYTVISFMV
+724 RMKYTVISFII
-735 YPLSIIIKSVNIYTV
+735 YPLNLLLKTIDVNVIKD
-750 RIILN
+750 ILS
-755 LFIWMIPI
+755 LFIYMIPI
-763 TVLSRKV
+763 TLLLRKV
-770 FKLNNTI
+770 FNVEEDVSN
-777 STIIESVIL
+777 IIEGVIL
-786 PIMFIIFIFNISL
+786 SLMFVMFIFNINL

-809 VLSIIIGLAFKYK
+809 VLSIIIGLVFKYK
-822 SYSVTGYV
+822 SYNITGYV

>member
-24 DTTNNNNINF
+24 NTTNNSNINF
-34 YNQNGSIKKE
+34 YNQNGSIK

-134 LFGNLFSLTGKYST
+134 LFGNLFSLTGKYSA

-160 VTFIRKNIIKSNKY
+160 VTLIRKNIIKSNKY

-188 IYGIIKNACL
+188 IYGIIKNVCL
-198 TFVITSFILMLIN
+198 TFVITSFVLMLIN

-303 LTASFAFVISGLIS
+303 LTSSFAFVISGLIS

-486 LLDALCILS
+486 LLDVLCILS

-529 KKYLYLSLVSIPMIM
+529 KKYLYLSLVSIPIIM

-564 IPSLLILTRKFLNAL
+564 IPSLLILTRKFLNTL

-658 IALLVINQILFRI
+658 ITLLVINQILFRI

-686 VSLLLIISL
+686 ISL
-695 VNNLGFNNFISFAI
+695 VLIICLINNLGFNNFISSII
-709 SFILLIILCLIYADE
+709 SIILFIILYLIYDDE
-724 RMKYTVISFMV
+724 RMKYTIISFII
-735 YPLSIIIKSVNIYTV
+735 YPLNLLLKTIDVNVIKD
-750 RIILN
+750 ILS
-755 LFIWMIPI
+755 LFIYMIPI
-763 TVLSRKV
+763 TLLLRKV
-770 FKLNNTI
+770 FNVEEDVSN
-777 STIIESVIL
+777 IIEGVIL
-786 PIMFIIFIFNISL
+786 SLMFVMFIFNINL

-809 VLSIIIGLAFKYK
+809 VLSIIIGLVFKYK
-822 SYSVTGYV
+822 SYNITGYV

>member
-34 YNQNGSIKKE
+34 YNQNGSIK

-160 VTFIRKNIIKSNKY
+160 VTLIRKNIIKSNKY

-188 IYGIIKNACL
+188 IYGIIKNVCL

-236 FAYFYFSFDQLFSN
+236 FAYFYFSFNQLFSN

-303 LTASFAFVISGLIS
+303 LTSSFAFVISGLIS

-519 IFSILNKTNN
+519 IFAILNKTNN
-529 KKYLYLSLVSIPMIM
+529 KKYLYLSLVSIPIIM

-588 FIFISALALSITSP
+588 FIFISALALLITSP

-658 IALLVINQILFRI
+658 ITLLVINQILFRI

-686 VSLLLIISL
+686 ISL
-695 VNNLGFNNFISFAI
+695 VLIICLINNLGFNNFISSII
-709 SFILLIILCLIYADE
+709 SIILFIILYLIYDDE
-724 RMKYTVISFMV
+724 RMKYTVISFII
-735 YPLSIIIKSVNIYTV
+735 YPLNLLLKTIDVNVIKD
-750 RIILN
+750 ILS
-755 LFIWMIPI
+755 LFIYMIPI
-763 TVLSRKV
+763 TLLLRKV
-770 FKLNNTI
+770 FNVEEDVSN
-777 STIIESVIL
+777 IIEGVIL
-786 PIMFIIFIFNISL
+786 SLMFVMFIFNINL

-809 VLSIIIGLAFKYK
+809 VLSIIIGLVFKYK
-822 SYSVTGYV
+822 SYNITGYV

>member
-34 YNQNGSIKKE
+34 YNQNGSIK

-709 SFILLIILCLIYADE
+709 SFVLLVILCLIYADE

-770 FKLNNTI
+770 FKLDNTI